1 MPAPRC
7 GALPSRWPRASAS
20 RILSRRRPLRA
31 FGSGRP
37 RISRPGIRA
46 ATPASCEGRGAGPR
60 VLALRPCL
68 WKRGSGCPACRRCGT
83 VDEGLGQQR
92 PVPPVL
98 VPVVAEAAPRHDAR
112 LRQARR
118 LASSTKRVLFRC
130 CASFQPSVSRP
141 AHAGQRVRRHR
152 AANVEADFQVADPPA
167 LPALCLPQTTT
178 MFRAAS
184 STRCFDS
191 GLQDE
196 LKEASVSGGS
206 TRQPA
211 TWRAKPW
218 RATRS
223 RVGETLHPGAFEARE
238 ILFLGLPPCSLRAGR
253 QRTPPGRTRCC
264 ATPPSGGPPCA
275 RAWLRRRRTRLT
287 RGATTGFPASAG
299 PSRRRSPDSSG
310 G

>member
-152 AANVEADFQVADPPA
+152 AANVEADFQVADPPV
-167 LPALCLPQTTT
+167 LPALGLPQATT

-184 STRCFDS
+184 STRCFDA
-191 GLQDE
+191 GLHDE
-196 LKEASVSGGS
+196 LEEASVSGGQHQAAS
-206 TRQPA
+206 DMARQA
-211 TWRAKPW
+211 MAGNAKP
-218 RATRS
+218 RRRDASS
-223 RVGETLHPGAFEARE
+223 RRVRGRE

-264 ATPPSGGPPCA
+264 PVPPSGGPPCA
-275 RAWLRRRRTRLT
+275 RAWLRRCRTRLT
-287 RGATTGFPASAG
+287 RGATAGFPAGAC
-299 PSRRRSPDSSG
+299 PSR
-310 G
+310 